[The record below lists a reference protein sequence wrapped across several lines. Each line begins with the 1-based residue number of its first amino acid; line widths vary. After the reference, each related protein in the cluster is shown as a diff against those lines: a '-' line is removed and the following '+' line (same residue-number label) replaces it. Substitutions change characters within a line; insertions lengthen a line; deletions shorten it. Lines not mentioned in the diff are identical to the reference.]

1 MKMNPGGVRYCPSPP
16 VWWFGHPAI
25 GSAEFTVLMV
35 LLLHSDKRG
44 SCFVGQKTAA
54 SYFRKSR
61 AWANAAISRLVEAGL
76 IERVRQFQSRGGE
89 TSCLYRLL
97 DLDGSPLRKG
107 DPVNPPHPATSRD
120 WSHSSEFSDAGTS
133 TDADT
138 PPGPGCQPADTGC
151 RSADTG
157 RCSAVSSGHSAVTGC
172 QPSDTNMTH
181 TNNKEEEDSLPR
193 ESGVSASGPG
203 FVGEDGREGGRN
215 ETGGFGVPSRSCS
228 VAASVPA
235 QPGKPLPDD
244 WTPSPKSVSWA
255 MARVPDLDVLR
266 FTETF
271 ILSCNAR
278 GYRYACPDSAWR
290 RWLIEP
296 KTALPRLAQRLPP
309 SLESART
316 ENNSYLERSIN
327 EHSTLLESGSVGLF
341 EPEDRPLIHLAESAG
356 GRHGR
361 GAGRGHRDAASGRNT
376 GAHRVLDKADRVL
389 ERILAG

>member
-1 MKMNPGGVRYCPSPP
+1 MKMNPGGVRYCPLPP

-107 DPVNPPHPATSRD
+107 DPVNSPHPATSRD

-138 PPGPGCQPADTGC
+138 PPGPGCQPADTRRC
-151 RSADTG
+151 SAVSSG
-157 RCSAVSSGHSAVTGC
+157 HSAVSSGHSAVSSGHSAVTGC

-181 TNNKEEEDSLPR
+181 TN
-193 ESGVSASGPG
+193 
-203 FVGEDGREGGRN
+203 
-215 ETGGFGVPSRSCS
+215 
-228 VAASVPA
+228 
-235 QPGKPLPDD
+235 
-244 WTPSPKSVSWA
+244 
-255 MARVPDLDVLR
+255 
-266 FTETF
+266 
-271 ILSCNAR
+271 
-278 GYRYACPDSAWR
+278 
-290 RWLIEP
+290 
-296 KTALPRLAQRLPP
+296 
-309 SLESART
+309 
-316 ENNSYLERSIN
+316 
-327 EHSTLLESGSVGLF
+327 
-341 EPEDRPLIHLAESAG
+341 
-356 GRHGR
+356 
-361 GAGRGHRDAASGRNT
+361 
-376 GAHRVLDKADRVL
+376 
-389 ERILAG
+389 

>member
-120 WSHSSEFSDAGTS
+120 WSRSSEFSDTGTP

-138 PPGPGCQPADTGC
+138 PPGPGCRPADTGH
-151 RSADTG
+151 
-157 RCSAVSSGHSAVTGC
+157 CSAVSSRHSAVTGC

-181 TNNKEEEDSLPR
+181 TNNKEDSLPR

-203 FVGEDGREGGRN
+203 FVGEDGREGRRN
-215 ETGGFGVPSRSCS
+215 ETGGFGVPSPSRGA
-228 VAASVPA
+228 AASIPA

-296 KTALPRLAQRLPP
+296 KTVLPRLARRLPP
-309 SLESART
+309 PLGPAWT
-316 ENNSYLERSIN
+316 ENNYYQESSIN
-327 EHSTLLESGSVGLF
+327 DYSALLESGSVGLF
-341 EPEDRPLIHLAESAG
+341 EPEDGPLIHLAKSAG

-361 GAGRGHRDAASGRNT
+361 GAGCEHRDAASGRNAS
-376 GAHRVLDKADRVL
+376 AHRVVDKANRVL